1 MEHIVKSGDTLGLI
15 ARANGTTVATLM
27 RLNPTIEN
35 ANVIFPEQQIK
46 LPDQPAA
53 RQTRKVG
60 QVADCSECADE
71 IVDLAHQ
78 ADERVLIPLT
88 AAQQKEFEQEEARME
103 QLIRQFYAGL
113 DAAEKEI
120 IDHKTAFVKLLEQE
134 RVIDPQKPSEPMR
147 LTEVRRIAGQR
158 HYAYVRKDSGW
169 RRHRSWSIDAQ
180 DRARSQGWLDANT
193 GKVNPAKLRDQLAK
207 DLRNPKLN
215 INISQHF
222 VDWCL
227 LEWQSKPHQ
236 WTPVAGAPPI
246 VVGAEAQAMRFA
258 LGASLSTG
266 YDPKTMNA
274 HIAAKA
280 SASASLIEAKATA
293 TTVWPAE
300 DACEWTIRYRDEGKQ
315 IQTQSLGKFRTK
327 VQAEL
332 AGFAGASALLAAKVH
347 VDMQEGVPK
356 LRGAG
361 GTSAAMSRTN
371 SGEPASAEASAFAGI
386 RADGK
391 LEGSIEWMDTLEET
405 PTWTSLCKLGVGAGA
420 ALGLGAEAMA
430 KLKWSP
436 RTGKFFFNVH
446 AGLVVGAGASGEV
459 GAEVD
464 AGEFITMVHC
474 VYNSLLKVD
483 FRHVEDIDSTA
494 FEHISNIA
502 LYSILTGTSISIAG
516 AKLFKS
522 SALEV
527 KTIVDQFAASRRDEI
542 ERESL
547 AIATAQN
554 ILADIQN
561 GPSSWVLHAT
571 PEVKGRLLDM
581 LCFDYGPSFWDRY
594 TYGFNQRERAILRI
608 LEQSQSWRDYQE
620 TIERMNQMSE
630 KSSFAFNRS
639 RLATLMRLFPSLKID
654 VIENRLQRKVAV
666 ADRPVHMAPH
676 FNFSES
682 RYA

>member
-27 RLNPTIEN
+27 RLNPAIEN
-35 ANVIFPEQQIK
+35 ANLIFPGQQIK
-46 LPDQPAA
+46 LPDHPAA
-53 RQTRKVG
+53 RQTREVG
-60 QVADCSECADE
+60 QIADCSECADE

-78 ADERVLIPLT
+78 ADERIFIPLT
-88 AAQQKEFEQEEARME
+88 ATQQKEFEQEEARME

-120 IDHKTAFVKLLEQE
+120 VDHKTAFVKLLEQE

-147 LTEVRRIAGQR
+147 LTEVRRVAGQR

-169 RRHRSWSIDAQ
+169 RRHRSWSINSQ
-180 DRARSQGWLDANT
+180 DRARSQGWFDANT

-227 LEWQSKPHQ
+227 LEWQSKPRH
-236 WTPVAGAPPI
+236 WTPVEGAPPI

-258 LGASLSTG
+258 VGASLSTG

-274 HIAAKA
+274 HVAAKA
-280 SASASLIEAKATA
+280 SASVSLVEAKATA

-315 IQTQSLGKFRTK
+315 LQTQSLGKFRTK
-327 VQAEL
+327 AQAEL
-332 AGFAGASALLAAKVH
+332 AGFAGASALLAANVH

-361 GTSAAMSRTN
+361 GTSAAMRRTN
-371 SGEPASAEASAFAGI
+371 SGGPASAEASAFAGV

-391 LEGSIEWMDTLEET
+391 LEGSIEWMDTLEQT
-405 PTWTSLCKLGVGAGA
+405 PKWAALCKLGVGAGA
-420 ALGLGAEAMA
+420 ALGLGAEAMV
-430 KLKWSP
+430 KLRWSP
-436 RTGKFFFNVH
+436 RELKFFFNVH
-446 AGLVVGAGASGEV
+446 AGLVAGVGASGEV

-474 VYNSLLKVD
+474 VYNGLLRVD
-483 FRHVEDIDSTA
+483 FRHLEDIDPETFKHLSQVM
-494 FEHISNIA
+494 
-502 LYSILTGTSISIAG
+502 LYGLLMGLSITTAG
-516 AKLFKS
+516 AEAAGS
-522 SALEV
+522 SVTYLQVAV
-527 KTIVDQFAASRRDEI
+527 RDYVQAHRNEI
-542 ERESL
+542 DRERL
-547 AIATAQN
+547 AITTARNLMTDLEQGSKS
-554 ILADIQN
+554 L
-561 GPSSWVLHAT
+561 VLHAP
-571 PEVKGRLLDM
+571 PEVKGPLLDI
-581 LCFDYGPSFWDRY
+581 LCFDYGPSFWNKY
-594 TYGFNQRERAILRI
+594 TAGFNLRERAILRI
-608 LEQSQSWRDYQE
+608 LTLSQSWRDYQE
-620 TIERMNQMSE
+620 TVSRMNQTGH
-630 KSSFAFNRS
+630 KTSFAANRK
-639 RLATLMRLFPSLKID
+639 RLTDLMRAFPALQID
-654 VIENRLQRKVAV
+654 AIETRLRRTVAV
-666 ADRPVHMAPH
+666 ADQPVQIARH
-676 FNFSES
+676 FSFSGT